1 MCWYSEKIFSLI
13 AQILHILDKFIDS
26 PTTRYLKNLM
36 NRNGDN
42 KTHQWFSVAYKFNPQ
57 DTQSL
62 TQTLNYCLYE
72 CCFQFN
78 DI

>member
-1 MCWYSEKIFSLI
+1 METDYV
-13 AQILHILDKFIDS
+13 
-26 PTTRYLKNLM
+26 
-36 NRNGDN
+36 N

-57 DTQSL
+57 ATQSL

>member
-1 MCWYSEKIFSLI
+1 METDYV
-13 AQILHILDKFIDS
+13 
-26 PTTRYLKNLM
+26 
-36 NRNGDN
+36 N

-78 DI
+78 DV